1 LYTAVSLIVEQAE
14 AFGLDK
20 DEVGMA
26 GMDPDRDLR

>member
-1 LYTAVSLIVEQAE
+1 VSLIVEQAE

-26 GMDPDRDLR
+26 GTDPDRDLR